1 MKTKILLPLII
12 FLFGCARSGNQQLNP
27 SEARLEIRNNIIN
40 EEFGGVGFHVFD
52 HVHNGPQWIY
62 EQIFAKRW
70 RELNPSFV
78 RINDDPSWDFAKID
92 HVSKYLEVMKGTNT
106 EMYFTSWNTGHIKSF
121 KNEIDYVK
129 KEVDNLEYW
138 KKKLGFSKINYY
150 CMANE
155 LSLDK
160 WASMVNDLEYFK
172 KIHKLFYDEINAR
185 NLEIGLLA
193 SDSSP
198 FSYWHTIEWAAN
210 NMDDI
215 TGVYGGHHYIND
227 KDLFD
232 NSFYK
237 YFYDKI
243 KWGTDIARSKNKKF
257 IVGEFGAKQNSNIID
272 SVNHDCN
279 MYNNLPLENYM
290 GIQVAEAITAMINAG
305 VYGCGYWTFADFP
318 SKYRSNYLN
327 KWGLYRW
334 EADNHTTKPS
344 YYCIGLLTKFFRGPS
359 EAYEVVTSDSL
370 IRIAAVKNKENG
382 SVSVVVIN
390 RNELPTK
397 IRLNMGVLAG
407 DKSFRKYLYDPA
419 DVPFNY
425 FGDLQDPCG
434 KIALKNSNLLDV
446 IPPQSMTVY
455 TTCYDEEPPA
465 NVKGLK
471 IEKGKENGRER
482 SFLSWEANN
491 ESDFCYYR
499 IYRSEKPDVEI
510 SERKQI
516 ASTISNKF
524 TDISVHNMPQYFY
537 KVIAVDQ
544 SGNASR

>member
-1 MKTKILLPLII
+1 MRTSILLPLII
-12 FLFGCARSGNQQLNP
+12 LISACTQNRNQNLNP
-27 SEARLEIRNNIIN
+27 VEASIEIKNSIIN
-40 EEFGGVGFHVFD
+40 EDFGGVGFHVFD
-52 HVHNGPQWIY
+52 HVHNGPQWHY

-78 RINDDPSWDFAKID
+78 RINDDPTWDFEKID
-92 HVSKYLEVMKGTNT
+92 QVSKYLEVMKGTNT
-106 EMYFTSWNTGHIKSF
+106 EMYFTSWNTSAIRDAKS
-121 KNEIDYVK
+121 EIDYVK
-129 KEVDNLEYW
+129 KEVDNLGYW
-138 KKKLGFSKINYY
+138 KNKLGFSNINYY

-155 LSLDK
+155 LSVDK

-185 NLEIGLLA
+185 NLGISLLA
-193 SDSSP
+193 SDASP

-237 YFYDKI
+237 YFYEKI

-318 SKYRSNYLN
+318 SKYRSTYLN

-359 EAYEVVTSDSL
+359 EAYEIVSSDSL

-382 SVSVVVIN
+382 SVSVVVIS

-397 IRLNMGVLAG
+397 VKILMGELAG
-407 DKSFRKYLYDPA
+407 EKSYRKYLYNPE

-434 KIALKNSNLLDV
+434 KIAPKNSTLQDV
-446 IPPQSMTVY
+446 IPSHSMIVY
-455 TTCYDEEPPA
+455 TTCYDEDPPA
-465 NVKGLK
+465 EVKDLK

-482 SFLSWEANN
+482 AFLSWEPNN
-491 ESDFCYYR
+491 EKDFCYYR

-516 ASTISNKF
+516 ASTISNAF
-524 TDISVHNMPQYFY
+524 TDISVHNMPQYYY
-537 KVIAVDQ
+537 KVVSVDQ
-544 SGNASR
+544 SGNASK

>member
-1 MKTKILLPLII
+1 MRIRILLPLII
-12 FLFGCARSGNQQLNP
+12 LLSACTQTANQELNP
-27 SEARLEIRNNIIN
+27 VEASIEIKNNIIN
-40 EEFGGVGFHVFD
+40 EDFGGVGFHVFD
-52 HVHNGPQWIY
+52 HVHNGPQWHY

-78 RINDDPSWDFAKID
+78 RINDDPTWDFEKIN

-106 EMYFTSWNTGHIKSF
+106 EMYFTSWNTSAIRNAKS
-121 KNEIDYVK
+121 EIDYVK
-129 KEVDNLEYW
+129 KEVDNLGYW
-138 KKKLGFSKINYY
+138 KKNLGFSNINYY

-155 LSLDK
+155 LSVDK

-185 NLEIGLLA
+185 NLDISLLA
-193 SDSSP
+193 SDASP

-232 NSFYK
+232 NSFYD
-237 YFYDKI
+237 YFYEKI
-243 KWGTDIARSKNKKF
+243 KYGTDIAKSKNKRF

-318 SKYRSNYLN
+318 SKYRSTYLN
-327 KWGLYRW
+327 KWGLFRW

-359 EAYEVVTSDSL
+359 EAYETVSSDSL

-382 SVSVVVIN
+382 SVSVVVIS

-397 IRLNMGVLAG
+397 VKINLGELAG
-407 DKSFRKYLYDPA
+407 EKSYRKYLYDPE

-434 KIALKNSNLLDV
+434 KIAPKNSSLQDV
-446 IPPQSMTVY
+446 IPPQSMVVY
-455 TTCYDEEPPA
+455 TTCYDEDAPA
-465 NVKGLK
+465 DIKDLK
-471 IEKGKENGRER
+471 VEKGKENGRER
-482 SFLSWEANN
+482 AFLTWEPNN
-491 ESDFCYYR
+491 EKDFCYYR

-516 ASTISNKF
+516 ASTISNAF
-524 TDISVHNMPQYFY
+524 TDISVHNMPQYYY
-537 KVIAVDQ
+537 KVVSVDQ
-544 SGNASR
+544 SGNTSK

>member
-1 MKTKILLPLII
+1 MKTRI
-12 FLFGCARSGNQQLNP
+12 FLFLIILLYGCAQSGNRQLNP
-27 SEARLEIRNNIIN
+27 VEADIEIKNNIIN

-78 RINDDPSWDFAKID
+78 RINDDPAWDFAKID

-106 EMYFTSWNTGHIKSF
+106 EMYFTSWNTNHIKSF

-138 KKKLGFSKINYY
+138 KKNLGFSNIRYF

-172 KIHKLFYDEINAR
+172 KIHKLFYDEIKAR
-185 NLEIGLLA
+185 DLDIGLLA
-193 SDSSP
+193 SDASP

-210 NMDDI
+210 NMDEI
-215 TGVYGGHHYIND
+215 TEVYGGHHYIND

-232 NSFYK
+232 NSFYS
-237 YFYDKI
+237 YFYEKI

-359 EAYEVVTSDSL
+359 EAYEIVSSDSL
-370 IRIAAVKNKENG
+370 VRIAAVKNKENG

-397 IRLNMGVLAG
+397 IKLNMGVLAG
-407 DKSFRKYLYDPA
+407 EKSFRKYLYDPA
-419 DVPFNY
+419 NVPFNY

-434 KIALKNSNLLDV
+434 KIALKNRNLPDV
-446 IPPQSMTVY
+446 IPPQSMVVY
-455 TTCYDEEPPA
+455 TTCYDEDPPTDI
-465 NVKGLK
+465 KGLK
-471 IEKGKENGRER
+471 VEKGKENGRER
-482 SFLSWEANN
+482 AFLTWEPNN
-491 ESDFCYYR
+491 EKDFCYYR
-499 IYRSEKPDVEI
+499 IYRSEKPEVEI

-516 ASTISNKF
+516 ASTISNTF
-524 TDISVHNMPQYFY
+524 TDISVHNMPQYYY

-544 SGNASR
+544 SGNASK

>member
-1 MKTKILLPLII
+1 MRTSILLPLFI
-12 FLFGCARSGNQQLNP
+12 LLSACSQNGTQQINP
-27 SEARLEIRNNIIN
+27 VEASIEIKNNIIN
-40 EEFGGVGFHVFD
+40 EDFGGVGFHVFD

-78 RINDDPSWDFAKID
+78 RINDDPTWDFEKIN

-106 EMYFTSWNTGHIKSF
+106 EMYFTSWNTSAIRKAKS
-121 KNEIDYVK
+121 EIDYVK

-138 KKKLGFSKINYY
+138 KNKLGFSNINYY

-155 LSLDK
+155 LSVDK
-160 WASMVNDLEYFK
+160 WASMVNDLEYFR
-172 KIHKLFYDEINAR
+172 KIHKLFYDEFKLRGLDIK
-185 NLEIGLLA
+185 LLA
-193 SDSSP
+193 TDSSP
-198 FSYWHTIEWAAN
+198 FSYWHTIEWAAE

-318 SKYRSNYLN
+318 SNYRSTYLN

-359 EAYEVVTSDSL
+359 EAYEIVSSDSL

-382 SVSVVVIN
+382 SVSVVVIS

-397 IRLNMGVLAG
+397 VKINMGELAG
-407 DKSFRKYLYDPA
+407 GKSYRKYLYDPE

-425 FGDLQDPCG
+425 FGDLQDPSG
-434 KIALKNSNLLDV
+434 KIAPKNNILQDV
-446 IPPQSMTVY
+446 IPPQSMIVY

-465 NVKGLK
+465 DIKGLK
-471 IEKGKENGRER
+471 VEKGKENGRER
-482 SFLSWEANN
+482 AFLTWEPNN
-491 ESDFCYYR
+491 EKDFCYYR

-516 ASTISNKF
+516 ASTISNAF
-524 TDISVHNMPQYFY
+524 TDISVHNMPQYYY
-537 KVIAVDQ
+537 KVVSVDQ
-544 SGNASR
+544 SGNSSK

>member
-1 MKTKILLPLII
+1 MKTVLLLPLIVV
-12 FLFGCARSGNQQLNP
+12 FFGCARHGNHKINP
-27 SEARLEIRNNIIN
+27 VTATAEITNHLVNKS
-40 EEFGGVGFHVFD
+40 FGGVGFHVFD
-52 HVHNGPQWIY
+52 HVHNGPQWHY
-62 EQIFAKRW
+62 EQVFAKRW

-78 RINDDPSWDFAKID
+78 RINDDPTWDFRKID
-92 HVSKYLEVMKGTNT
+92 HVAKYLEVMKGTNT
-106 EMYFTSWNTGHIKSF
+106 EMYFTSWNTNEIRNF
-121 KNEIDYVK
+121 KNEKDYVK

-138 KKKLGFSKINYY
+138 KKNLGFENIRYY

-172 KIHKLFYDEINAR
+172 KIHGLFYDEINSR
-185 NLEIGLLA
+185 GLGISLLA
-193 SDSSP
+193 SDASP
-198 FSYWHTIEWAAN
+198 FSYWHTIEWAAQ

-232 NSFYK
+232 NTFYN
-237 YFYDKI
+237 YFYEKI
-243 KWGTDIARSKNKKF
+243 KWGTDIARSKNKNF

-318 SKYRSNYLN
+318 SKYRSNYIN

-334 EADNHTTKPS
+334 EVDNHTTKPS

-359 EAYEVVTSDSL
+359 EAYEILSSDSL
-370 IRIAAVKNKENG
+370 IRMAAIKNKENG

-390 RNELPTK
+390 RNELDTRIK
-397 IRLNMGVLAG
+397 INVGSLEG
-407 DKSFRKYLYDPA
+407 DKPFRKYLYNPA
-419 DVPFNY
+419 DVPFSY

-434 KIALKNSNLLDV
+434 KISLKNSNLSDV
-446 IPPQSMTVY
+446 IPPLSMTVY
-455 TTCYDEEPPA
+455 TTNYDEEPPA
-465 NVKGLK
+465 DVKGLQV
-471 IEKGKENGRER
+471 EKKKDENRDR
-482 SFLSWEANN
+482 AFLTWEPNS
-491 ESDFCYYR
+491 EKDFCYYR

-516 ASTISNKF
+516 ASTISNSFK
-524 TDISVHNMPQYFY
+524 DISVHNMPQYY
-537 KVIAVDQ
+537 YHVVAVDQ
-544 SGNASR
+544 SGNTGK

>member
-1 MKTKILLPLII
+1 MKTKILLPF
-12 FLFGCARSGNQQLNP
+12 FLLLSACTQNGKQQLNP
-27 SEARLEIRNNIIN
+27 VEADIDIKNNIIN
-40 EEFGGVGFHVFD
+40 TEFGGVGFHVFD

-78 RINDDPSWDFAKID
+78 RINDDPAWDFAKID
-92 HVSKYLEVMKGTNT
+92 AVSKYLEVMKGTNT
-106 EMYFTSWNTGHIKSF
+106 EMYFTSWNTNHIRSF

-138 KKKLGFSKINYY
+138 KRKLGFSKINYY

-160 WASMVNDLEYFK
+160 WASMVNDLDYFK
-172 KIHKLFYDEINAR
+172 KIHQLFYDEINAR
-185 NLEIGLLA
+185 NLDIGLLA
-193 SDSSP
+193 SDASP

-215 TGVYGGHHYIND
+215 TAVYGGHHYIND

-232 NSFYK
+232 NSFYN
-237 YFYDKI
+237 YFYEKV

-279 MYNNLPLENYM
+279 MYNNMPLENYM

-318 SKYRSNYLN
+318 SKYRSTYLN

-359 EAYEVVTSDSL
+359 EAYEVMSSDSL
-370 IRIAAVKNKENG
+370 IRVAAVKNKENG

-390 RNELPTK
+390 RNELPTE
-397 IRLNMGVLAG
+397 IRLNLGVLAG
-407 DKSFRKYLYDPA
+407 EKSFRKYLYDPA

-425 FGDLQDPCG
+425 FGDLQDPSG
-434 KIALKNSNLLDV
+434 KIALRNSDLMDV
-446 IPPQSMTVY
+446 IPPQSMAVY

-465 NVKGLK
+465 DVKSLK
-471 IEKGKENGRER
+471 VEKGKENGRER
-482 SFLSWEANN
+482 AFLSWEPSN
-491 ESDFCYYR
+491 EKDFCYYR

-544 SGNASR
+544 SGNASK